1 MCKELGTE
9 KSVPNFFSGNFY
21 LDVLRF
27 LEFYLD
33 VLRPNKT
40 KFVLDF
46 PDIHDTMYLQKTK
59 GEYHL

>member
-9 KSVPNFFSGNFY
+9 KSVPNFFLEIY

-40 KFVLDF
+40 KPCLDLCK
-46 PDIHDTMYLQKTK
+46 IL
-59 GEYHL
+59 

>member
-1 MCKELGTE
+1 ME
-9 KSVPNFFSGNFY
+9 KSIPQFFSGIFY

-40 KFVLDF
+40 KLGLDF
-46 PDIHDTMYLQKTK
+46 RLICGIIK
-59 GEYHL
+59 